1 MSTFVMQKNKTARK
15 PLALHPETLRVMTH
29 ADLALVAGG
38 TGTVDNTA
46 GKVAS
51 AACGG

>member
-1 MSTFVMQKNKTARK
+1 MQKNKTAKK
-15 PLALHPETLRVMTH
+15 PLALHQETLRVLTH
-29 ADLALVAGG
+29 TELAAVAGG
-38 TGTVDNTA
+38 TGTSDNTA